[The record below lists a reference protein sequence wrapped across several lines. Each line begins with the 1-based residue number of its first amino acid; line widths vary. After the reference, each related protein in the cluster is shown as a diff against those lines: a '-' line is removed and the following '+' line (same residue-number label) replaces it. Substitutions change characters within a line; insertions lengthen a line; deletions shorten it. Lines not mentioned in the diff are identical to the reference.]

1 MDFFLLAPL
10 APTDRQRVL
19 TAARLRRFDRD
30 AVIFWAGE
38 PGNSLHLIAS
48 GHVAAQVT
56 TPRGDIATV
65 RILGPGEHFGEL
77 ALVSPGPRSATM
89 RALDPVETLVL
100 GFEDFQR
107 LREDPAIEHV
117 FVSALATE
125 IRRLAGVLT
134 DALYLSSTDQLWKRL
149 AGVEA
154 VFTTA
159 GPTTALPVTQSMLAT
174 IAGVS
179 RQTVNKFLD
188 DAEAKGVITR
198 DPRGRVTG
206 LVVVSWDVVDI
217 R

>member
-107 LREDPAIEHV
+107 LREDPAIEQ
-117 FVSALATE
+117 
-125 IRRLAGVLT
+125 I
-134 DALYLSSTDQLWKRL
+134 
-149 AGVEA
+149 
-154 VFTTA
+154 
-159 GPTTALPVTQSMLAT
+159 
-174 IAGVS
+174 
-179 RQTVNKFLD
+179 
-188 DAEAKGVITR
+188 
-198 DPRGRVTG
+198 GRAH
-206 LVVVSWDVVDI
+206 D
-217 R
+217 